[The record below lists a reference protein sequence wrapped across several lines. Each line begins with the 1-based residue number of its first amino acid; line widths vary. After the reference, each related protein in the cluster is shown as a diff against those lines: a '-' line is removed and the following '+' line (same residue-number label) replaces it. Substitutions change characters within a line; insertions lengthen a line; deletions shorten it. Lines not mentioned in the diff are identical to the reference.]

1 MTRKIRAVVLN
12 LVLVCGTA
20 VFCLALLEIGLR
32 IYNPFPFRVKGEK
45 IVLTGNRVETYRS
58 SSPKLEPVIQ
68 VTRNALG
75 FRGSNPPPDLDKYLS
90 IVAIGGSTTEC
101 RFISDQGAWPAVVE
115 HRLQKELSPVWLN
128 NAGLDG
134 HSTFGHLVLL
144 SDHVLRIR
152 PKVVLFLV
160 GINDQA
166 ATTPST
172 HDRAQL
178 TGIHNW
184 SPWHL
189 TVKLVRNSEVV
200 NTVYNLYRYS
210 LARKAQLAW
219 ADPPDITRMGAAEVP
234 EQKIAEEV
242 ARNERLYIP
251 SYRGRLLELVS
262 ICKDHGIRP
271 VLITQPLLWGSGID
285 DVTRVNL
292 ETIVPSRERIGNGK
306 LEWNVLESYNRT
318 TLEVAHSAGVLEID
332 LAHKLPK
339 SSRLFYDCCHYTVQ
353 GAKEAGNIIAAE
365 LGPWLAR
372 EFPDYAISQNH

>member
-1 MTRKIRAVVLN
+1 MTYKIRAVALNMVLM
-12 LVLVCGTA
+12 CGTA
-20 VFCLALLEIGLR
+20 AFCLVLLEIGLR

-45 IVLTGNRVETYRS
+45 IILTGNRVETYRS
-58 SSPKLEPVIQ
+58 SSPKLEPLIK

-75 FRGSNPPPDLDKYLS
+75 FRGANPPADLDKHLS

-101 RFISDQGAWPAVVE
+101 RFISDQNTWPAVVE
-115 HRLQKELSPVWLN
+115 QRLQGELFPVWLN

-160 GINDQA
+160 GLNDQA
-166 ATTPST
+166 TTTPKT

-178 TGIHNW
+178 KGIHNW
-184 SPWHL
+184 SPWHF
-189 TVKLVRNSEVV
+189 TVQLVRNSELAS
-200 NTVYNLYRYS
+200 TVYNLYRYS

-219 ADPPDITRMGAAEVP
+219 AYPPDITRMGTAEVP
-234 EQKIAEEV
+234 EQRISEEV

-251 SYRGRLLELVS
+251 SYRGRLMELVS
-262 ICKDHGIRP
+262 ICKEHGILP

-285 DVTRVNL
+285 DVTGVNL
-292 ETIVPSRERIGNGK
+292 ETIVPSERAGNGK
-306 LEWNVLESYNRT
+306 LEWKVLEVYNRT
-318 TLEVAHSAGVLEID
+318 TLEVAHSAGALVID

-339 SSRLFYDCCHYTVQ
+339 SSRLFYDCCHYTLQ

-365 LGPWLAR
+365 LGPWLAHA
-372 EFPDYAISQNH
+372 FPHYTISRKE